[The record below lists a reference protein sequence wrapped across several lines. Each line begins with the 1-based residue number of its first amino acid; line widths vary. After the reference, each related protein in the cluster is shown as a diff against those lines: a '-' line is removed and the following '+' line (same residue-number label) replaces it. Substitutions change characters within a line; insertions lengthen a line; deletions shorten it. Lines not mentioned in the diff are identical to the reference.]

1 MTGRCVREEPRAQVL
16 ATKHAHG
23 GERLRTW
30 LGTVSLGRDDPWVG
44 FVPSPRACRGEG
56 LRETPQNP
64 RFCNP
69 YVGFSQAPERVEGV
83 EKSTRNEEVVL
94 DSWQMTA

>member
-1 MTGRCVREEPRAQVL
+1 MTGQRSREEPRAQVL

-23 GERLRTW
+23 GERLRTR
-30 LGTVSLGRDDPWVG
+30 LGMASLGRDDPWVV

-56 LRETPQNP
+56 LRETPKNP

-69 YVGFSQAPERVEGV
+69 YVGFSQAPEHVKGRG
-83 EKSTRNEEVVL
+83 KHEEVGGSARL
-94 DSWQMTA
+94 IADTA